1 MEKLMDIGATQLND
15 FKALSSEDK
24 LKLWEAC
31 EFVKLP
37 KGAVVFNED
46 EALNKLFCIRKGA
59 CKFSKMDPN
68 GKEYILRFLGKGE
81 IMGKRALVTE
91 NGARVSATTLTE
103 TELCCLEK
111 HMVLYHLEHN
121 TQFCKDFLKA
131 LIEDNN
137 INEHTRI
144 IFNLN
149 CGMQERMAH
158 LLLYLADKYGT
169 DVKGRLLVRVKRE
182 DMAAVLGTSPEY
194 VINILKKFRLKKV
207 IEILRGEIYIPS
219 KEGLRNSS
227 CS

>member
-15 FKALSSEDK
+15 FKALSPEDK
-24 LKLWEAC
+24 VKLWEAC

-37 KGAVVFNED
+37 KGTVVFNED
-46 EALNKLFCIRKGA
+46 EALSKLFCIRKGA

-121 TQFCKDFLKA
+121 TRFCKDFLKA

-169 DVKGRLLVRVKRE
+169 
-182 DMAAVLGTSPEY
+182 
-194 VINILKKFRLKKV
+194 
-207 IEILRGEIYIPS
+207 
-219 KEGLRNSS
+219 
-227 CS
+227 